1 MSVPAPHFHLYSE
14 AHAALTCSAAALSAS
29 ERAAASQRA
38 AGQWRFILRRP
49 GGETSLEAADHEE
62 GASEE
67 RLELLAVVRGL
78 ESLDQ
83 PSRVTLV
90 TGRRNVQ
97 YGLEGGL
104 AEWRQNDWQ
113 WERFG
118 KMTPVK
124 NRDLWQRIDRL
135 LEIHSVACRPRGKS
149 ASSDLAAPPLPRRTG
164 CQPVHDAP
172 VQSFRNNGRT
182 IRIDSPT
189 GQKSFST
196 TRRVAASNSLGER
209 FGRLL
214 GGLGRVCGMNS

>member
-14 AHAALTCSAAALSAS
+14 AQAALACSAASAS
-29 ERAAASQRA
+29 ANDRAVATERA

-49 GGETSLEAADHEE
+49 SGETSLEAADHEE

-135 LEIHSVACRPRGKS
+135 LEIHSVDCRPRGKG
-149 ASSDLAAPPLPRRTG
+149 AASDLAAPSPRG
-164 CQPVHDAP
+164 AGFQPALHP
-172 VQSFRNNGRT
+172 VPKRNGRT
-182 IRIDSPT
+182 IRIDAPA
-189 GQKSFST
+189 GQRAFVT
-196 TRRVAASNSLGER
+196 TRRLAAGSSLADR

-214 GGLGRVCGMNS
+214 SGLGRLCRVSS

>member
-14 AHAALTCSAAALSAS
+14 AHAALTCSAASAS
-29 ERAAASQRA
+29 AQDRAAAAERA

-135 LEIHSVACRPRGKS
+135 LEIHSVDCRPRGKS
-149 ASSDLAAPPLPRRTG
+149 AASDLAAPPPREAG
-164 CQPVHDAP
+164 FQPALQPVKN
-172 VQSFRNNGRT
+172 SNGRT

-189 GQKSFST
+189 GQKSFSAP
-196 TRRVAASNSLGER
+196 RRKTAGNALAER
-209 FGRLL
+209 FGSLL
-214 GGLGRVCGMNS
+214 GGLGRLCGVNS

>member
-14 AHAALTCSAAALSAS
+14 AHAALTCSA
-29 ERAAASQRA
+29 AAASQRA

-135 LEIHSVACRPRGKS
+135 LEIHSVDCRPRGKS
-149 ASSDLAAPPLPRRTG
+149 ASSDLAAPPPRRTG
-164 CQPVHDAP
+164 CQPVQDAP
-172 VQSFRNNGRT
+172 VQSRRSNGRT
-182 IRIDSPT
+182 IRFDPPT
-189 GQKSFST
+189 GQKSFRA
-196 TRRVAASNSLGER
+196 TRHASASISLGER

>member
-14 AHAALTCSAAALSAS
+14 AHAALICSAAAASADN
-29 ERAAASQRA
+29 RAAAAERA

-118 KMTPVK
+118 KMSPVK

-135 LEIHSVACRPRGKS
+135 LEIHSVDCRPRGKI
-149 ASSDLAAPPLPRRTG
+149 ASSDLAAPPPRG
-164 CQPVHDAP
+164 AGFQPAILP
-172 VQSFRNNGRT
+172 VQNRNGRT

-189 GQKSFST
+189 GQKSFSA
-196 TRRVAASNSLGER
+196 TRRAAASNSLAER